1 MKTCFIVTIT
11 DKKIEPTIA
20 SILNNTKEPD
30 YILYVSKNP
39 LSDSLLK
46 IMNASISSCCGNSV
60 NKIESESYT
69 VTLSD
74 KIGLLENRDLSYQ
87 DLNYKIF
94 EILKSL
100 NIEAFFTS
108 KLGQIFDNTYIEK
121 CLNVLTDDAYGAV
134 YTDYIK
140 DGKLEM
146 LKSINILLNTPIQI
160 EEFCMRVSCF
170 DSSTNIYHG
179 FETLSNIYRNRV
191 ISHIPEN
198 LYTL

>member
-20 SILNNTKEPD
+20 SILNNTIEPD
-30 YILYVSKNP
+30 YILYVAKEP
-39 LSDSLLK
+39 LSDSQLK
-46 IMNASISSCCGNSV
+46 IMNASISSCCGNSITK
-60 NKIESESYT
+60 NESESCI

-74 KIGLLENRDLSYQ
+74 KIGLLESRSLSYQ
-87 DLNYKIF
+87 DLNHKIF

-100 NIEAFFTS
+100 NVKVFFTS
-108 KLGQIFDNTYIEK
+108 KLGQIFDNKYIEK
-121 CLNVLTDDAYGAV
+121 CLNILADNAYGAV

-146 LKSINILLNTPIQI
+146 LKSINILLNTPIPV
-160 EEFCMRVSCF
+160 EEFCMRLSCF
-170 DSSTNIYHG
+170 DSNTNIYSG
-179 FETLSNIYRNRV
+179 FETLSNVYKTRV
-191 ISHIPEN
+191 ISHITEN

>member
-1 MKTCFIVTIT
+1 MKTCFVVTIT

-30 YILYVSKNP
+30 YILYITKEP
-39 LSDSLLK
+39 LSDSYLK
-46 IMNASISSCCGNSV
+46 IMNASISSCCGNSI
-60 NKIESESYT
+60 NKNESESYT

-74 KIGLLENRDLSYQ
+74 KIGLLENRNLSYQ

-100 NIEAFFTS
+100 DIEVFFTS
-108 KLGQIFDNTYIEK
+108 KLGQIFDSTYIQK
-121 CLNVLTDDAYGAV
+121 CLNILTDNSYGAV

-140 DGKLEM
+140 DSKLEI
-146 LKSINILLNTPIQI
+146 LKSINILLNTPIAI
-160 EEFCMRVSCF
+160 EEFCMRMSCF
-170 DSSTNIYHG
+170 DSNTNVYDG
-179 FETLSNIYRNRV
+179 FETLSNIYKNRV